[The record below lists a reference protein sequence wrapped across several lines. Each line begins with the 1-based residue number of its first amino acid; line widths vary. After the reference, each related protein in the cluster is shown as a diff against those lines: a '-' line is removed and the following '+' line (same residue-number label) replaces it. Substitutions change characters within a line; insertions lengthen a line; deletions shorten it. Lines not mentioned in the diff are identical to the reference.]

1 MSTPLLWTRA
11 VVLAVAAL
19 GAGVVSHVAAD
30 GSLPGPLALL
40 VLLGLTSVVAVP
52 FLRARAS
59 TGRLVLLVVGGQAL
73 THAALSALAG
83 HAGDR
88 AGSTLAAPA
97 APGGALLEIT
107 DSSGR
112 RTGSLLDQY
121 AAASDAAPAG
131 AASDPLTG
139 LVTGLL
145 DLARHQLAHLTE
157 QGPAMLLTHTLG
169 AVALGLWLA
178 VGERALWHL
187 LHLGAARL
195 ASAARAHLVLRGALA
210 AVRDT
215 LSAGRPCPPV
225 VAGWRPPLDQVLGH
239 QVARRGPPRLLPA

>member
-11 VVLAVAAL
+11 VVLAVVAL

-30 GSLPGPLALL
+30 GALPHPVALAA
-40 VLLGLTSVVAVP
+40 LLGLTSAVAVP
-52 FLRARAS
+52 FLRDRAS
-59 TGRLVLLVVGGQAL
+59 TGRLVGLVVGGQAL
-73 THAALSALAG
+73 THVALSVLAG

-88 AGSTLAAPA
+88 AAPSASAAAAPV
-97 APGGALLEIT
+97 APGTLLEVT

-112 RTGSLLDQY
+112 RTGPLLDQY

-131 AASDPLTG
+131 QVGDPFTW
-139 LVTGLL
+139 VL
-145 DLARHQLAHLTE
+145 DLARHQLAHVTE
-157 QGPAMLLTHTLG
+157 QGPAMVLTHTLG

-195 ASAARAHLVLRGALA
+195 AGAARAHLVLSGALA

-215 LSAGRPCPPV
+215 LAAGRPRPPV
-225 VAGWRPPLDQVLGH
+225 PTGWCPRLDRVLGH